1 MNKLDVTIGL
11 GRMLGNKRL
20 DLTMRCK
27 DVEGQSGFTLLMK
40 NAVAAG
46 DMATGQ
52 RAAHSLKGVSG
63 TIGATDI
70 PHLANA
76 VETAMR
82 AAEPREAI
90 DQALTALDTPL
101 TTLLQALPAWFAAHP
116 PQSTGR

>member
-70 PHLANA
+70 PTSPMPWKL
-76 VETAMR
+76 
-82 AAEPREAI
+82 PC
-90 DQALTALDTPL
+90 ALQNRVKPL
-101 TTLLQALPAWFAAHP
+101 TK
-116 PQSTGR
+116 R